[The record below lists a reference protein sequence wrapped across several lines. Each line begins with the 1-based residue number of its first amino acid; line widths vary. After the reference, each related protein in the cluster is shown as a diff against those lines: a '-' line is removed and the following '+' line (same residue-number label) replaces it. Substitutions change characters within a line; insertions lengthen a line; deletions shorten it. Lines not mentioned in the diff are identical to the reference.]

1 MAIVRWDPFK
11 DFLTIQEDLHKM
23 FDRFLGGSEGKSLGA
38 VWAPAIDVFEEDK
51 ELVIQA
57 ELPGL
62 EAKDVDVT
70 VEEDSLTLKG
80 ERKFEKEEKEDKYY
94 RLERRYGL
102 FQRTIP
108 FPVEVKVDQA
118 KAQFKDGVL
127 RITIPKI
134 EERKVKKIKVKVE
147 K

>member
-23 FDRFLGGSEGKSLGA
+23 FDRFLGGIERKPFET

-62 EAKDVDVT
+62 DAKDVDVT

-80 ERKFEKEEKEDKYY
+80 ERKFEKEVKEDKYY
-94 RLERRYGL
+94 RLERRYGS

-108 FPVEVKVDQA
+108 FPVEVKADQA

-127 RITIPKI
+127 RITIPKV
-134 EERKVKKIKVKVE
+134 EERKAKKIKVEVE